1 MEQTKQSNVT
11 VKKRRKLTREEWQL
25 YSLCV
30 LPVLLVIIFCYVPMG
45 GLVIAFKDYRFD
57 LGILG
62 SKWVGFQ
69 NFEFFLKSSEFVRIT
84 WNTLS
89 MNFIF
94 IIFGIVTSVIVA
106 TLLFGLKSRNA
117 TKVFQT
123 TLITPHFLSWVVVSY
138 MVYAFLNPK
147 YGLLNSFFGLFG
159 AEPTDWYSK
168 PEVWPLILTICSIWK
183 HVGMDSVIYYA
194 TLMGIDTV
202 LFEAA
207 DIDGANPIVK
217 FKAIILPELVPLIT
231 VLTILKIGNI
241 FRADFGLFYQ
251 VPRDV
256 GMLYSTT
263 DVIDTYVFRAMRE
276 IGDMSMASAVG
287 FLQSIVGFAMVVLTN
302 FLAGKINPDNTL
314 F

>member
-1 MEQTKQSNVT
+1 MKTTKT
-11 VKKRRKLTREEWQL
+11 IDTGGRKRKKFTREEIQL

-30 LPVLLVIIFCYVPMG
+30 IPVLLVIIFCYVPMAG
-45 GLVIAFKDYRFD
+45 IVIAFKDYRFD
-57 LGILG
+57 LGIFG
-62 SKWVGFQ
+62 SEWVGLR
-69 NFEFFLKSSEFVRIT
+69 NFEFFFKSSEFVRIT

-94 IIFGIVTSVIVA
+94 IVTGIIAAVLVA
-106 TLLFGLKSRNA
+106 VLLFGLKSRTA
-117 TKVFQT
+117 TKIFQT
-123 TLITPHFLSWVVVSY
+123 TMITPHFLSWVVVSY

-147 YGLLNSFFGLFG
+147 YGLLNSFMATFGV
-159 AEPTDWYSK
+159 ETSDWYAN
-168 PEVWPLILTICSIWK
+168 PDVWPTILTICSLWK

-194 TLMGIDTV
+194 TLMGIDSG

-207 DIDGANPIVK
+207 DIDGANAFVK

-256 GMLYSTT
+256 GLLYSTT

-287 FLQSIVGFAMVVLTN
+287 FLQSLVGFAMVVFTN
-302 FLAGKINPDNTL
+302 FIAGKINPDNTL